1 MIRLAGSKDKP
12 SNVDGGEIFFADPA
26 FQNAALDFV
35 GQLADAENAAEEI
48 IDDILTL
55 GGQQLYEAYIN
66 RKSFP
71 FASETISTII
81 QSELRLC
88 FVRHDLGE
96 CTTGSHTDDWSLEPE
111 PPRCRIDTWVK
122 HRRGTSWI
130 SGPVQWKTC
139 TCWLCFSSSIRT
151 NSSSRCFSRTSVGF
165 PSKARSCVPVR
176 RKFVRSPSVV
186 RTSRWPKPSNSTP
199 SKGVITPQVESEVK
213 PVFKPIPL
221 VEERHEDAEESMLR
235 DMMDREARRKRDEET
250 TLLRKAADAE
260 GVARIT
266 KTQFK
271 GQQSKPFFHDS
282 SGNIH
287 WVDPVN
293 LTKLPLTMQVP
304 HASVVDAEQAE
315 FPRERRTTSEPRER
329 PPPPRQNCPDSYEPL
344 ESKQPAMIEAM
355 SMAPGVVLS
364 ERGQTLTG
372 GPSKLM
378 HREGMTRKSYQ
389 ELVKLGGHVPGDEES
404 RASLVNLA
412 PSDRSASVAGS
423 RGEGQGDEE
432 RIPSDIAAEA
442 VTSAHPTPTPPRIL
456 LSGRRVPYKGAV
468 AMTMSARVRQP
479 AASHPLPPLGAIRK
493 KREIDRE
500 SFKMRSASPP
510 KARSGHIVRV
520 NPKLAHHLFPS
531 QPSL

>member
-1 MIRLAGSKDKP
+1 MTRLAGLKDKP

-96 CTTGSHTDDWSLEPE
+96 CPTGSHTDDWSLEPE
-111 PPRCRIDTWVK
+111 PPRCRIDTW
-122 HRRGTSWI
+122 
-130 SGPVQWKTC
+130 
-139 TCWLCFSSSIRT
+139 
-151 NSSSRCFSRTSVGF
+151 
-165 PSKARSCVPVR
+165 ARSCVPVR

-199 SKGVITPQVESEVK
+199 SKGVITPQIELEVK

-271 GQQSKPFFHDS
+271 GQQNKPFFHDS

-329 PPPPRQNCPDSYEPL
+329 PPPPRQKCPNSYEPL

-372 GPSKLM
+372 GPSKLI
-378 HREGMTRKSYQ
+378 HGEGMTRKSYQ

-412 PSDRSASVAGS
+412 PSDRIASVAGS

-520 NPKLAHHLFPS
+520 NPKLARRNPVSEHLR
-531 QPSL
+531 